1 MLVTPATQNEPVLV
15 YLIGPVS
22 SSRLDFWHKLPTN
35 WLVGCLNHQQYYTS
49 LLLFLSKMR
58 RASSL
63 TSGFH
68 DFCWVA
74 LHFTDS
80 RLRPFGVSWLDVRPA
95 TRENGGKIRVTG
107 RRCGGNPKNWG
118 LDFLARFEKKE
129 NGPVFWGGGGWNGHF
144 FD

>member
-129 NGPVFWGGGGWNGHF
+129 NGPVFLGGRRLEWTF
-144 FD
+144 F